1 MEQCNE
7 SPSRPNIVMIDDEAI
22 NLKILSTILND
33 LNYRIR
39 VFRNPKS
46 ALSSIECDLPNIILL
61 DIVMPE
67 MDGFEVCHILK
78 QNDKTKD
85 IPVIFISALKQVSD
99 IVNAFSVGGV
109 DYISKP
115 FQAEEIIARV
125 KTHLT
130 ITLMRE
136 ELKSHNQNLQH
147 EIQQRK
153 RVEQELK
160 NYQNVLEDI
169 VKLRTND
176 LEKSNQYLENI
187 IKSTPNSL
195 IVLDKNCNIFLCNQG
210 TVTLTGYDESELVGK
225 SYCMIVNKDNKNA
238 PCPIIQKLMAEKFIQ
253 NHEMVYYS
261 KDNQDIPIHFSG
273 AVITDNNESIES
285 IICIAQDIR
294 ELKETTAQL
303 IQSAKLS
310 GLGELAAGI
319 THELKQPLFVMKIIA
334 QSLLKDLSHNRLN
347 ECDLKT
353 NFNDIVNQIN
363 KMSELIDH
371 VRMFSR
377 RSEGQHFEILSI
389 NDILNETLKFFRKQ
403 LSNQQIDIKKD
414 FMDNISRIKGDAIRV
429 EQVFINMLTNALGAL
444 ENCQNNEKIIEI
456 KTFAEDDYVVVEI
469 HDNGS
474 GIPDAMQEKIFH
486 PFFTTKDREKGT
498 GLGLSISKRIIEE
511 HKGQIHLS
519 SIVNQGTCFKI
530 MWPAFNNDEE
540 TKA

>member
-136 ELKSHNQNLQH
+136 ELKRHNQNLQH

-195 IVLDKNCNIFLCNQG
+195 IVLDKNFNIFLCNQG

-540 TKA
+540 IKA